1 MKVFV
6 VVLVLLIG
14 FHGFSQN
21 TKPIKKQIQ
30 LSGVLVTGD
39 SLKAVKG
46 ASIKVTKTDSIDYS
60 FFFSVPT
67 DDNGFFTLMARPG
80 DVIGFKK
87 EGYMDTNYIISDTIT
102 RTHFSIVQ
110 IINSL
115 NDTAKGTIQSIYIP
129 KK

>member
-1 MKVFV
+1 MRIFI
-6 VVLVLLIG
+6 VVLVLLVG
-14 FHGFSQN
+14 FQGFSQN
-21 TKPIKKQIQ
+21 TKQVKKQIQ

-87 EGYMDTNYIISDTIT
+87 EGYIDTNYIISDTIT
-102 RTHFSIVQ
+102 R
-110 IINSL
+110 
-115 NDTAKGTIQSIYIP
+115 
-129 KK
+129 

>member
-1 MKVFV
+1 MKIV
-6 VVLVLLIG
+6 VAVLILLVG
-14 FHGFSQN
+14 FTGFSQN
-21 TKPIKKQIQ
+21 SKPIKKQIQ

-80 DVIGFKK
+80 DVIGFK
-87 EGYMDTNYIISDTIT
+87 
-102 RTHFSIVQ
+102 
-110 IINSL
+110 
-115 NDTAKGTIQSIYIP
+115 
-129 KK
+129 

>member
-1 MKVFV
+1 MKTFV
-6 VVLVLLIG
+6 VVLVLLVG
-14 FHGFSQN
+14 FQGFAQN

-60 FFFSVPT
+60 YFFSVPT
-67 DDNGFFTLMARPG
+67 DDNGFFILMAKPG

-87 EGYMDTNYIISDTIT
+87 EGYVDTNYTIPDTLKMPQ
-102 RTHFSIVQ
+102 FSIIQ

-115 NDTAKGTIQSIYIP
+115 NDTIQKR